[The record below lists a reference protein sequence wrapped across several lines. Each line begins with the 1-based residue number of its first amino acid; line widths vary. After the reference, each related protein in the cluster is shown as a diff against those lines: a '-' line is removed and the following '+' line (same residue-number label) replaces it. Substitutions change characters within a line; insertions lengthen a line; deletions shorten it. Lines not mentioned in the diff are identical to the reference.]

1 MTMDKNDKFNERLH
15 AGEGLFKLE
24 RFERFTDRTGE
35 QGTGVRVIEVISGI
49 EVCDN
54 NDYYPAKTSAD
65 LSRRIVACL
74 KHCHGIPTEELE
86 KQNMLMGVG

>member
-1 MTMDKNDKFNERLH
+1 MATDKNAEFIEQLH
-15 AGEGLFKLE
+15 AGKGVFKLE

-35 QGTGVRVIEVISGI
+35 QGTGVRVVEVVSGV

-74 KHCHGIPTEELE
+74 HHCQGIPTEELE
-86 KQNMLMGVG
+86 KQNKLMGVG

>member
-1 MTMDKNDKFNERLH
+1 MATDRNTEFNERLH

-24 RFERFTDRTGE
+24 RFERSTDRTWE
-35 QGTGVRVIEVISGI
+35 LGTGVRVVEVISGI

-74 KHCHGIPTEELE
+74 NHCQGISTEELE
-86 KQNMLMGVG
+86 KQNKLMGVG